1 MAVRKEN
8 DEIEIDLLA
17 LFKVLWSKALV
28 LVLTALVAGAATF
41 AVTAFLIKPK
51 YEATAAMYV
60 NNSSFSFGS
69 TSFSISSSELTASN
83 SLVATYIFILESRTT
98 LEDVIAAANLPY
110 DYEELSD
117 MITTEAV
124 TGTAAFNVTV
134 ESESPVEAELIAN
147 TIAKLLPDRIAEIV
161 DGSSVRIV
169 DYAIVPAHRASPS
182 FVKNTALGV
191 LLGLFL
197 SAAVVT
203 VKYIVNEQTND
214 VITSA
219 DDLKALYPDIPVLA
233 LIPDMRLSNKKGYYY
248 SSYYGGK
255 EGK

>member
-17 LFKVLWSKALV
+17 LVKVLWSRALV
-28 LVLTALVAGAATF
+28 LVLTALIAGAATF

-98 LEDVIAAANLPY
+98 LEDVIAASDLPY
-110 DYEELSD
+110 SYEQLSK

-124 TGTAAFNVTV
+124 TGTAVFNVTV

-169 DYAIVPAHRASPS
+169 DYAIVPAHRSSPS

-191 LLGLFL
+191 LMGLFL

-203 VKYIVNEQTND
+203 VQYIVNEQTND

-233 LIPDMRLSNKKGYYY
+233 LIPDMRLSEKKGYYY

-255 EGK
+255 ESK